1 MKKIFASML
10 FGIVISTMCNQAE
23 AQVKWIV
30 GGNMGMAIAS
40 GGGATST
47 DFTFGPMGEV
57 LFGKG
62 LAVGTEF
69 DITTS
74 SSVAITWPV
83 YFKYYF
89 SIPGS
94 NIKPYAAAGFGLV
107 FQTGGPYFFIPFGG
121 GANFGVA
128 RNLYVSADL
137 TLGPTFVGS
146 PFPGAPS
153 TTLFNIVIRPGIRY
167 EIR

>member
-1 MKKIFASML
+1 MKKTFGCLLFLFQLFAIGNTSH
-10 FGIVISTMCNQAE
+10 

-30 GGNMGMAIAS
+30 GGNMGLAIAS
-40 GGGATST
+40 GGGASST
-47 DFTFGPMGEV
+47 DFTFGPMAEV

-69 DITTS
+69 DITTAS
-74 SSVAITWPV
+74 NVAITWPV

-89 SIPGS
+89 SVPGS
-94 NIKPYAAAGFGLV
+94 NIKPYAAAGLGLV

-128 RNLYVSADL
+128 KNLYVSADL

-167 EIR
+167 EIP

>member
-1 MKKIFASML
+1 
-10 FGIVISTMCNQAE
+10 
-23 AQVKWIV
+23 
-30 GGNMGMAIAS
+30 MGLGIAS

-62 LAVGTEF
+62 PAVGTEF

-74 SSVAITWPV
+74 SSVAITWLS

-89 SIPGS
+89 TIPGS
-94 NIKPYAAAGFGLV
+94 NIKPYADAGMGLV

-128 RNLYVSADL
+128 RNLAISADL
-137 TLGPTFVGS
+137 TLGPTFLGS
-146 PFPGAPS
+146 PAPGWPS
-153 TTLFNIVIRPGIRY
+153 VTLFNIVIRAGIRY
-167 EIR
+167 EVP